1 MVARFLEILFLT
13 ARHGT
18 AFCVRAAYLC
28 LRRRRHECARAFG
41 ESLAR
46 LCECLGPTF
55 IKVGQILSSRPD
67 LLPDGVGPP
76 LLRLQDRIAPFEDA
90 SLECADLSA
99 LWSRVER
106 AFRIG
111 TKAVTSHRTPRRR
124 PLQSHS
130 KYPAEGFRGAQIP
143 GIIEAAFGRPLNEL
157 FDSFDLTPV
166 ASASIAQV
174 HRARLKDGR
183 EVAVK
188 IRRPGISRV
197 VDNDIR
203 ILELISRALSRLP
216 GMRAVPLVELVSDI
230 QLPIR
235 QQLDFHLEAANN
247 RRFREAF
254 ARSEHIKFP
263 ELVDHL
269 CTEDVLTMEYLD
281 HLRRTDSPN
290 LTADERKTAALAG
303 LRALYRMIFI
313 DGLIH
318 ADMHPGNVFIREFG
332 EFVILDT
339 GLVANLDE
347 KDRRDFVDF
356 FFGLVNNES
365 RECARIILNNASYRA
380 KNCDVAGFE
389 AAMIELIARHSALK
403 SHEFEVAL
411 FVYQLIEI
419 QRRFRI
425 RGSTK
430 FMMTI
435 LSMVVFDGI
444 CKRLY
449 PQCDF
454 QKESRAFLITARY
467 KSSNQQQFNRVR
479 ESNVLPLRSA
489 SYESQFGKWDE
500 LAYIRKK
507 SRRATPFDRDLY
519 FYPQGL
525 ATLFAHPQVAKS
537 PEHIRRELL
546 VLHLYNFL
554 EFTVRLELGPVN
566 EVNKLLCDEEF
577 LPWLPSQM
585 RDDAFKIYIDEGAH
599 AEMCHR
605 LMGAVEESTKVE
617 RLRLTPAFLRTLD
630 DLVSSEE
637 PEYRPLVKLFFVIIS
652 ETLITGSLV
661 KLPKDESV
669 QRAVRDLANDHATDE
684 GRHHAYF
691 RKVFEYVWPRLSREM
706 KRKVGIL
713 LPDMILAFL
722 QPDKSALT
730 RMLESFPEEFPR
742 PAQIVEEVVNY
753 NSTRNGILTSA
764 SPTLKMF
771 RENRVFDD
779 PVIDRAFAELRL
791 VPSRN
796 EEIPPVNNRYAE
808 YSNHLA
814 RQWR

>member
-13 ARHGT
+13 VRHGT

-28 LRRRRHECARAFG
+28 ASGRRDECARAFG
-41 ESLAR
+41 ESLAA
-46 LCECLGPTF
+46 LCESLGPTF

-76 LLRLQDRIAPFEDA
+76 LVRLQDQIAPFDSE
-90 SLECADLSA
+90 
-99 LWSRVER
+99 
-106 AFRIG
+106 
-111 TKAVTSHRTPRRR
+111 
-124 PLQSHS
+124 
-130 KYPAEGFRGAQIP
+130 QIP
-143 GIIEAAFGRPLNEL
+143 GIIESAFGRPLNEL
-157 FDSFDLTPV
+157 FESFDLAPV

-197 VDNDIR
+197 VNNDIR
-203 ILELISRALSRLP
+203 ILESISRALVKLP
-216 GMRAVPLVELVSDI
+216 GMRAVPIVELVDDI

-263 ELVDHL
+263 ELVEHL

-281 HLRRTDSPN
+281 HLRRTDSAN

-303 LRALYRMIFI
+303 LRALYKMIFI

-365 RECARIILNNASYRA
+365 RECARIILDNASYRA

-389 AAMIELIARHSALK
+389 AAMVELIARHSALK

-419 QRRFRI
+419 QRRFKI

-449 PQCDF
+449 PLCDF

-467 KSSNQQQFNRVR
+467 KASKNPQPQINRA
-479 ESNVLPLRSA
+479 LPSA
-489 SYESQFGKWDE
+489 SYESQFVKWDE

-507 SRRATPFDRDLY
+507 SRRATQFDRDLY
-519 FYPQGL
+519 FYPQAL
-525 ATLFAHPQVAKS
+525 ATLFAHPKVLRS

-566 EVNKLLCDEEF
+566 EVNKLLCDEDF

-605 LMGAVEESTKVE
+605 LMGAVQEHTNVK
-617 RLRLTPAFLRTLD
+617 RLRLTPAFLRTLE
-630 DLVSSEE
+630 DLVASEE
-637 PEYRPLVKLFFVIIS
+637 PEYRPFIKLFFVIIS

-669 QRAVRDLANDHATDE
+669 QKAVRDLANDHATDE

-691 RKVFEYVWPRLSREM
+691 RKVFEYVWPRLPRET
-706 KRKVGIL
+706 KRKVGTL
-713 LPDMILAFL
+713 LPDMMLAFL
-722 QPDKSALT
+722 QPDKAGLT
-730 RMLESFPEEFPR
+730 RMLELFPEEFPS
-742 PAQIVEEVVNY
+742 PAQIVEEVVDY
-753 NSTRNGILTSA
+753 NSIRNGILTSA

-771 RENRVFDD
+771 RENRVFED
-779 PVIDRAFAELRL
+779 PVIDRAFDRLRL
-791 VPSRN
+791 APPRN

>member
-28 LRRRRHECARAFG
+28 LRRRRHECARVFG

-46 LCECLGPTF
+46 LCEGLGPTF

-76 LLRLQDRIAPFEDA
+76 LLRLQDQIAPFD
-90 SLECADLSA
+90 
-99 LWSRVER
+99 
-106 AFRIG
+106 G
-111 TKAVTSHRTPRRR
+111 
-124 PLQSHS
+124 
-130 KYPAEGFRGAQIP
+130 GQIP
-143 GIIEAAFGRPLNEL
+143 KIIEAAFGRSLDEL
-157 FDSFDLTPV
+157 FDSFDLAPV

-197 VDNDIR
+197 VNNDIR
-203 ILELISRALSRLP
+203 ILELISKASSRLP
-216 GMRAVPLVELVSDI
+216 GMRAVPLVDLVGDI

-254 ARSEHIKFP
+254 ARSEHIKIP

-281 HLRRTDSPN
+281 HLRRTDSPH
-290 LTADERKTAALAG
+290 LTVDERKTAALAG
-303 LRALYRMIFI
+303 LRALYKMIFI

-365 RECARIILNNASYRA
+365 RECARIILGNASYRA
-380 KNCDVAGFE
+380 RNCDVAGFE
-389 AAMIELIARHSALK
+389 AAMTELIARHSALK

-411 FVYQLIEI
+411 FVYQLIDI

-467 KSSNQQQFNRVR
+467 KASKDPQLHLNRAR
-479 ESNVLPLRSA
+479 ESNVLPLRTA
-489 SYESQFGKWDE
+489 SYESQFVKWDE
-500 LAYIRKK
+500 LAYIRKQT
-507 SRRATPFDRDLY
+507 RRSTPFDRDLY

-525 ATLFAHPQVAKS
+525 ATLFAHPKVAKS
-537 PEHIRRELL
+537 PEHIKRELL

-585 RDDAFKIYIDEGAH
+585 RGDAFKIYIDEGAH

-605 LMGAVEESTKVE
+605 LMGAVEESTKVK
-617 RLRLTPAFLRTLD
+617 RLRLAPAFLRTLD

-637 PEYRPLVKLFFVIIS
+637 PEYRPLIKLFFVIIS

-730 RMLESFPEEFPR
+730 RMLESFPEEFPK
-742 PAQIVEEVVNY
+742 PAQIIEEVVNY
-753 NSTRNGILTSA
+753 STRNGILTSA

-779 PVIDRAFAELRL
+779 PVIDRAFAGLRL

-796 EEIPPVNNRYAE
+796 EEIPPVSNRYAE
-808 YSNHLA
+808 YSNRLA